1 MTTKDLPQRQK
12 VIIRFMRLPLPGI
25 ISALLLMYACLN
37 FAHIHPNLIDA
48 SASLSNSSTLNRQS
62 FFVTFYVFTGFC
74 TVFLVL
80 SYILRSQTYRVLT
93 IVLSFVFIVL
103 GIYAVPDFFTVKI
116 YLYSAWIITAIMLP
130 EIPLNMI
137 IGFAGTCTA
146 AFFLLFPNVLGID
159 IISHIIKT
167 DTKIE
172 RYTYPVYLFGI
183 LILMASLRYA
193 MEKWNESMDTLLH
206 LHTIMTQMSILNHK
220 LQKAAKKWREDAAEE
235 ERLRISRDMHDSLG
249 YVFTNIIALMDGA
262 VSSNGENWKQ
272 LQEICQI
279 VRDQAKNGLTETRKT
294 LHAIRNIKEPLFR
307 SIDTI
312 YQLKKIFEEVTGIHI
327 VIEIGNIKQNYGLT
341 VNTVLVRALQ
351 EAFTN
356 SVRHGRATHI
366 EIQFWEFPDYLS
378 MTVTDNGIGS
388 KKIVKGIGLAGMEER
403 LMKVGGTLETLSPVE
418 GGFRLVITIPL
429 SQTEDIYAD
438 NT

>member
-1 MTTKDLPQRQK
+1 MTTKDFPQQQK
-12 VIIRFMRLPLPGI
+12 VIIRFMRIPLPGI
-25 ISALLLMYACLN
+25 ISALLLMYACIN
-37 FAHIHPNLIDA
+37 FAHIHPNPFDKA
-48 SASLSNSSTLNRQS
+48 VSLSNINTLNRQS
-62 FFVTFYVFTGFC
+62 FFVTFYVFIGFG
-74 TVFLVL
+74 TVFLLL
-80 SYILRSQTYRVLT
+80 SYMLHRQIYRILMIIPSFVC
-93 IVLSFVFIVL
+93 IVLAV
-103 GIYAVPDFFTVKI
+103 YAVPDFFTIKI
-116 YLYSAWIITAIMLP
+116 YLYSAWIITAVMLP

-159 IISHIIKT
+159 IISNIIKT

-183 LILMASLRYA
+183 LILTASLRYA
-193 MEKWNESMDTLLH
+193 MEKWNESVDTVLH
-206 LHTIMTQMSILNHK
+206 LNTIMTKMSILNHK

-279 VRDQAKNGLTETRKT
+279 VRDQAKNSLTETRKT
-294 LHAIRNIKEPLFR
+294 LHAIRNIKEPFFR
-307 SIDTI
+307 SIDTV

-327 VIEIGNIKQNYGLT
+327 VIETGNIKQNYGLT

-356 SVRHGRATHI
+356 SVRHGRSTHI

-378 MTVTDNGIGS
+378 MTITDNGIGS

-403 LMKVGGTLETLSPVE
+403 LTKVGGSLKTLSPVE
-418 GGFRLVITIPL
+418 GGFRLIITIPL
-429 SQTEDIYAD
+429 SQTEDIHAN

>member
-12 VIIRFMRLPLPGI
+12 VIIRFMRIPLPGI
-25 ISALLLMYACLN
+25 ISALLLMYACIN
-37 FAHIHPNLIDA
+37 FAHIHPNPFDKA
-48 SASLSNSSTLNRQS
+48 VSLSNINTLNRQS
-62 FFVTFYVFTGFC
+62 FFVTFYVFIGFG
-74 TVFLVL
+74 TVFLLL
-80 SYILRSQTYRVLT
+80 SYMLRRQIYRILMIIPSFVC
-93 IVLSFVFIVL
+93 IVLAV
-103 GIYAVPDFFTVKI
+103 YAVPDFFTIKI
-116 YLYSAWIITAIMLP
+116 YLYSAWIITAVMLP

-159 IISHIIKT
+159 IISNIIKT

-183 LILMASLRYA
+183 LILTASLRYA
-193 MEKWNESMDTLLH
+193 MEKWNESVDTVLH
-206 LHTIMTQMSILNHK
+206 LNTIMTKMSILNHK
-220 LQKAAKKWREDAAEE
+220 LQKTAKKWREDAAEE

-294 LHAIRNIKEPLFR
+294 LHAIRNIKEPFFR
-307 SIDTI
+307 SIDTV

-327 VIEIGNIKQNYGLT
+327 VIETGNIKQNYGLT

-356 SVRHGRATHI
+356 SVRHGRSTHI

-378 MTVTDNGIGS
+378 MTITDNGIGS

-403 LMKVGGTLETLSPVE
+403 LTKVGGSLKTLSPVE
-418 GGFRLVITIPL
+418 GGFRLIITIPL
-429 SQTEDIYAD
+429 SQTEDIHAN

>member
-25 ISALLLMYACLN
+25 ISALLLMYACIN

-130 EIPLNMI
+130 DIPLNMI
-137 IGFAGTCTA
+137 IGFMGTCTA
-146 AFFLLFPNVLGID
+146 AFFLQFPTILGID
-159 IISHIIKT
+159 VISNIVRT
-167 DTKIE
+167 DTPVEK
-172 RYTYPVYLFGI
+172 YTYFVYLFGT
-183 LILMASLRYA
+183 LIFTASIRYA
-193 MEKWNESMDTLLH
+193 VEKWNESVDTVLH

-249 YVFTNIIALMDGA
+249 YLFTNIIALMDGA

-356 SVRHGRATHI
+356 SVRHGRATYI

-378 MTVTDNGIGS
+378 MTITDNGIGS

-403 LMKVGGTLETLSPVE
+403 LMKVGGSLETLSPVE

>member
-12 VIIRFMRLPLPGI
+12 VIIRFMRIPLPGI
-25 ISALLLMYACLN
+25 ISALLLMYACIN
-37 FAHIHPNLIDA
+37 FAHIHPNPFDKA
-48 SASLSNSSTLNRQS
+48 VSLSNINTLNRQS
-62 FFVTFYVFTGFC
+62 FFVTFYVFIGFG
-74 TVFLVL
+74 TVFLLL
-80 SYILRSQTYRVLT
+80 SYMLRRQIYRILMIIPSFVC
-93 IVLSFVFIVL
+93 IVLAV
-103 GIYAVPDFFTVKI
+103 YAVPDFFTIKI
-116 YLYSAWIITAIMLP
+116 YLYSTWILTAVMLP

-159 IISHIIKT
+159 IISNIIKT

-183 LILMASLRYA
+183 LILTASLRYA
-193 MEKWNESMDTLLH
+193 MEKWNESVDTVLH
-206 LHTIMTQMSILNHK
+206 LNTIMTKMSILNHK

-294 LHAIRNIKEPLFR
+294 LHAIRNIKEPFFR
-307 SIDTI
+307 SIDTV

-327 VIEIGNIKQNYGLT
+327 VIETGNIKQNYGLT

-356 SVRHGRATHI
+356 SVRHGRSTHI

-378 MTVTDNGIGS
+378 MTITDNGIGS

-403 LMKVGGTLETLSPVE
+403 LTKVGGSLKTLSPVE
-418 GGFRLVITIPL
+418 GGFRLIITIPL
-429 SQTEDIYAD
+429 SQTEDIHAN

>member
-25 ISALLLMYACLN
+25 ISALLLMYACIN
-37 FAHIHPNLIDA
+37 FAHIHPNPFDKA
-48 SASLSNSSTLNRQS
+48 VSLSNINTLNRQS
-62 FFVTFYVFTGFC
+62 FFVTFYVFIGFG
-74 TVFLVL
+74 TVFLLL
-80 SYILRSQTYRVLT
+80 SYMLRRQIYRILMIIPSFVC
-93 IVLSFVFIVL
+93 IVLAV
-103 GIYAVPDFFTVKI
+103 YAVPDFFTIKI
-116 YLYSAWIITAIMLP
+116 YLYSAWIITAVMLP

-146 AFFLLFPNVLGID
+146 AFFLQFPNVLGID

-183 LILMASLRYA
+183 LILTASLRYA
-193 MEKWNESMDTLLH
+193 MEKWNESVDTVLH
-206 LHTIMTQMSILNHK
+206 LNTIMTKMSILNHK

-294 LHAIRNIKEPLFR
+294 PHAIRNIKEPFFR
-307 SIDTI
+307 SIDTV

-327 VIEIGNIKQNYGLT
+327 VIETGNIKQNYGLT

-356 SVRHGRATHI
+356 SVRHGRSTHI

-378 MTVTDNGIGS
+378 MTITDNGIGS

-403 LMKVGGTLETLSPVE
+403 LTKVGGSLKTLSPVE
-418 GGFRLVITIPL
+418 GGFRLIITIPL
-429 SQTEDIYAD
+429 SQTEDIHAN

>member
-25 ISALLLMYACLN
+25 ISALLLMYACIN
-37 FAHIHPNLIDA
+37 FAHIHPNPFDKA
-48 SASLSNSSTLNRQS
+48 VSLSNINTLNRQS
-62 FFVTFYVFTGFC
+62 FFLTFYVFIGFG
-74 TVFLVL
+74 TVFLLL
-80 SYILRSQTYRVLT
+80 SYMLRRQIYRILMIIPSFVC
-93 IVLSFVFIVL
+93 IVLAV
-103 GIYAVPDFFTVKI
+103 YAVPDFFTIKI
-116 YLYSAWIITAIMLP
+116 YLYSAWILTAVMLP

-183 LILMASLRYA
+183 LILTASLRYA
-193 MEKWNESMDTLLH
+193 MEKWNESVDTVLH
-206 LHTIMTQMSILNHK
+206 LNTIMTKMSILNHK

-294 LHAIRNIKEPLFR
+294 LYAIRNIKEPFFR
-307 SIDTI
+307 SIDTV

-327 VIEIGNIKQNYGLT
+327 VIETGNIKQNYGLT

-356 SVRHGRATHI
+356 SVRHGRSTHI

-378 MTVTDNGIGS
+378 MTITDNGIGS

-403 LMKVGGTLETLSPVE
+403 LTKVGGSLKTLSPVE
-418 GGFRLVITIPL
+418 GGFRLIITIPL
-429 SQTEDIYAD
+429 SQTEDIHAN

>member
-25 ISALLLMYACLN
+25 ISALLLMYACIN
-37 FAHIHPNLIDA
+37 FAHIHPNPFDKTV
-48 SASLSNSSTLNRQS
+48 SLSNINTLNRQS
-62 FFVTFYVFTGFC
+62 FFVTFYVFIGSG
-74 TVFLVL
+74 TVFLLL
-80 SYILRSQTYRVLT
+80 SYMLRRQIYRILMIIPSFVC
-93 IVLSFVFIVL
+93 IVLAV
-103 GIYAVPDFFTVKI
+103 YAVPDFFTIKI
-116 YLYSAWIITAIMLP
+116 YLYSAWIITAVMLP

-146 AFFLLFPNVLGID
+146 AFFLQFPNVLGID
-159 IISHIIKT
+159 IISHIIKS

-183 LILMASLRYA
+183 LILTASLRYA
-193 MEKWNESMDTLLH
+193 MEKWNESVDTVLH
-206 LHTIMTQMSILNHK
+206 LNTIMTKMSILNHK

-294 LHAIRNIKEPLFR
+294 LHAIRNIKEPFFR
-307 SIDTI
+307 SIDTV

-327 VIEIGNIKQNYGLT
+327 VIETGNIKQNYGLT

-356 SVRHGRATHI
+356 SVRHGRSTHI

-378 MTVTDNGIGS
+378 MTITDNGIGS

-403 LMKVGGTLETLSPVE
+403 LTKVGGSLKTLSPVE
-418 GGFRLVITIPL
+418 GGFRLIITIPL
-429 SQTEDIYAD
+429 SQTEDIHAN

>member
-12 VIIRFMRLPLPGI
+12 VIIRFMRIPLPGI
-25 ISALLLMYACLN
+25 ISALLLMYACIN
-37 FAHIHPNLIDA
+37 FAHIHPNPFDKA
-48 SASLSNSSTLNRQS
+48 VSLSNINTLNRQS
-62 FFVTFYVFTGFC
+62 FFVTFYVFIGFG
-74 TVFLVL
+74 TVFLLL
-80 SYILRSQTYRVLT
+80 SYMLRRQIYRILMIIPSFVC
-93 IVLSFVFIVL
+93 IVLAV
-103 GIYAVPDFFTVKI
+103 YAVPDFFTIKI
-116 YLYSAWIITAIMLP
+116 YLYSTWILTAVMLP

-183 LILMASLRYA
+183 LILTASLRYA
-193 MEKWNESMDTLLH
+193 MEKWNESVDTVLH
-206 LHTIMTQMSILNHK
+206 LNTIMTKMSILNHK

-294 LHAIRNIKEPLFR
+294 LHAIRNIKEPFFR
-307 SIDTI
+307 SIDTV

-327 VIEIGNIKQNYGLT
+327 VIETGNIKQNYGLT

-356 SVRHGRATHI
+356 SVRHGRSTHI

-378 MTVTDNGIGS
+378 MTITDNGIGS

-403 LMKVGGTLETLSPVE
+403 LTKVGGSLKTLSPVE
-418 GGFRLVITIPL
+418 GGFRLIITIPL
-429 SQTEDIYAD
+429 SQTEDIHAN

>member
-25 ISALLLMYACLN
+25 ISALLLMYACIN
-37 FAHIHPNLIDA
+37 FAHIHPNPFDKA
-48 SASLSNSSTLNRQS
+48 VSLSNINTLNRQS
-62 FFVTFYVFTGFC
+62 FFVTFYVFIGFG
-74 TVFLVL
+74 TVFLLL
-80 SYILRSQTYRVLT
+80 SYMLRRQIYRILMIIPSFVC
-93 IVLSFVFIVL
+93 IVLAV
-103 GIYAVPDFFTVKI
+103 YAVPDFFTIKI
-116 YLYSAWIITAIMLP
+116 YLYSAWIITAVMLP

-137 IGFAGTCTA
+137 IGFAGTYTA
-146 AFFLLFPNVLGID
+146 TFFLLFPNVLGID

-172 RYTYPVYLFGI
+172 KYTYFAYLFGI
-183 LILMASLRYA
+183 LILTASLRYA
-193 MEKWNESMDTLLH
+193 MEKWNESVDTVLH
-206 LHTIMTQMSILNHK
+206 LNTIMTKMSILNHK

-294 LHAIRNIKEPLFR
+294 LHAIRNIKEPFFR
-307 SIDTI
+307 SIDTV

-327 VIEIGNIKQNYGLT
+327 VIETGNIKQNYGLT

-356 SVRHGRATHI
+356 SVRHGRSTHI

-378 MTVTDNGIGS
+378 MTITDNGIGS

-403 LMKVGGTLETLSPVE
+403 LTKVGGSLKTLSPVE
-418 GGFRLVITIPL
+418 GGFRLIITIPL
-429 SQTEDIYAD
+429 SQTEDIHAN

>member
-1 MTTKDLPQRQK
+1 MTTKDLPQQQK
-12 VIIRFMRLPLPGI
+12 VIIRFMRIPLPGI
-25 ISALLLMYACLN
+25 ISALLLMYACIN
-37 FAHIHPNLIDA
+37 FAHIHPNPFDKA
-48 SASLSNSSTLNRQS
+48 VSLSNINTLNRQS
-62 FFVTFYVFTGFC
+62 FFVTFYVFIGFG
-74 TVFLVL
+74 TVFLLL
-80 SYILRSQTYRVLT
+80 SYMLRRQIYRILMIIPSFVC
-93 IVLSFVFIVL
+93 IVLAV
-103 GIYAVPDFFTVKI
+103 YAVPDFFTIKI
-116 YLYSAWIITAIMLP
+116 YLYSTWIITAVMLP

-183 LILMASLRYA
+183 LILTASLRYA
-193 MEKWNESMDTLLH
+193 MEKWNESVDTVLH
-206 LHTIMTQMSILNHK
+206 LNTIMTKMSILNHK

-294 LHAIRNIKEPLFR
+294 LHAMRNIKEPFFR
-307 SIDTI
+307 SIDTV

-327 VIEIGNIKQNYGLT
+327 VIETGNIKQNYGLT

-356 SVRHGRATHI
+356 SVRHGRSTHI

-378 MTVTDNGIGS
+378 MTITDNGIGS

-403 LMKVGGTLETLSPVE
+403 LTKVGGSLKTLSPVE
-418 GGFRLVITIPL
+418 GGFRLIITIPL
-429 SQTEDIYAD
+429 SQTEDIHAN

>member
-12 VIIRFMRLPLPGI
+12 VIIRFMRIPLPGI
-25 ISALLLMYACLN
+25 ISALLLMYACIN
-37 FAHIHPNLIDA
+37 FAHIHPNPFDKA
-48 SASLSNSSTLNRQS
+48 VSLSNINTLNRQS
-62 FFVTFYVFTGFC
+62 FFVTFYVLIGFG
-74 TVFLVL
+74 TVFLLL
-80 SYILRSQTYRVLT
+80 SYMLRRQIYRILMIIPSFVC
-93 IVLSFVFIVL
+93 IVLAV
-103 GIYAVPDFFTVKI
+103 YAVPDFFTIKI
-116 YLYSAWIITAIMLP
+116 YLYSAWIITAVMLP

-167 DTKIE
+167 DIKIE

-183 LILMASLRYA
+183 LILTASLRYA
-193 MEKWNESMDTLLH
+193 MEKWNESVDTVLH
-206 LHTIMTQMSILNHK
+206 LNTIMTKMSILNHK

-294 LHAIRNIKEPLFR
+294 LHAIRNIKEPFFR
-307 SIDTI
+307 SIDTV

-327 VIEIGNIKQNYGLT
+327 VIETGNIKQNYGLT

-356 SVRHGRATHI
+356 SVRHGRSTHI

-378 MTVTDNGIGS
+378 MTITDNGIGS

-403 LMKVGGTLETLSPVE
+403 LTKVGGSLKTLSPVE
-418 GGFRLVITIPL
+418 GGFRLIITIPL
-429 SQTEDIYAD
+429 SQTEDIHAN

>member
-25 ISALLLMYACLN
+25 ISALLLMYACIN
-37 FAHIHPNLIDA
+37 FAHIHPNPFDKTV
-48 SASLSNSSTLNRQS
+48 SLSNINTLNRQS
-62 FFVTFYVFTGFC
+62 FFVTFYVFIGFG
-74 TVFLVL
+74 TVFLLL
-80 SYILRSQTYRVLT
+80 SYMLRRQIYRILMIIPSFVC
-93 IVLSFVFIVL
+93 IVLAV
-103 GIYAVPDFFTVKI
+103 YAVPDFFTIKI
-116 YLYSAWIITAIMLP
+116 YLYSTWIITAVMLP

-183 LILMASLRYA
+183 LILTASLRYA
-193 MEKWNESMDTLLH
+193 MEKWNESVDTVLH
-206 LHTIMTQMSILNHK
+206 LNTIMTKMSILNHK

-294 LHAIRNIKEPLFR
+294 LHAIRNIKEPFFR
-307 SIDTI
+307 SIDTV

-327 VIEIGNIKQNYGLT
+327 VIETGNIKQNYGLT

-356 SVRHGRATHI
+356 SVRHGRSTHI

-378 MTVTDNGIGS
+378 MTITDNGIGS

-403 LMKVGGTLETLSPVE
+403 LTKVGGSLKTLSPVE
-418 GGFRLVITIPL
+418 GGFRLIITIPL
-429 SQTEDIYAD
+429 SQTEDIHAN

>member
-25 ISALLLMYACLN
+25 ISALLLMYACIN
-37 FAHIHPNLIDA
+37 FAHIHPNPFDKTV
-48 SASLSNSSTLNRQS
+48 SLSNINTLNRQS
-62 FFVTFYVFTGFC
+62 FFVTFYVFIGSG
-74 TVFLVL
+74 TVFLLL
-80 SYILRSQTYRVLT
+80 SYMLRRQIYRILMIIPSFVC
-93 IVLSFVFIVL
+93 IVLAV
-103 GIYAVPDFFTVKI
+103 YAVPDFFTIKI
-116 YLYSAWIITAIMLP
+116 YLYSAWIITAVMLP

-146 AFFLLFPNVLGID
+146 AFFLQFPNVLGID

-183 LILMASLRYA
+183 LILTASLRYA
-193 MEKWNESMDTLLH
+193 MEKWNESVDTVLH
-206 LHTIMTQMSILNHK
+206 LNTIMTKMSILNHK

-294 LHAIRNIKEPLFR
+294 LHAIRNIKEPFFR
-307 SIDTI
+307 SIDTV

-327 VIEIGNIKQNYGLT
+327 VIETGNIKQNYGLT

-356 SVRHGRATHI
+356 SVRHGRSTHI

-378 MTVTDNGIGS
+378 MTITDNGIGS

-403 LMKVGGTLETLSPVE
+403 LTKVGGSLKTLSPVE
-418 GGFRLVITIPL
+418 GGFRLIITIPL
-429 SQTEDIYAD
+429 SQTEDIHAN

>member
-12 VIIRFMRLPLPGI
+12 VIIRFMRIPLPGI
-25 ISALLLMYACLN
+25 ISALLLMYACIN
-37 FAHIHPNLIDA
+37 FAHIHPNPFDKA
-48 SASLSNSSTLNRQS
+48 VSLSNINTLNRQS
-62 FFVTFYVFTGFC
+62 FFVTFYVFIGFG
-74 TVFLVL
+74 TVFLLL
-80 SYILRSQTYRVLT
+80 SYMLRRQIYRILMIIPSFVC
-93 IVLSFVFIVL
+93 IVLAV
-103 GIYAVPDFFTVKI
+103 YAVPDFFTIKI
-116 YLYSAWIITAIMLP
+116 YLYSAWIITAVMLP

-146 AFFLLFPNVLGID
+146 AFLLQFPNVLGID

-183 LILMASLRYA
+183 LILTASLRYA
-193 MEKWNESMDTLLH
+193 MEKWNEGVDTVLH
-206 LHTIMTQMSILNHK
+206 LNTIMTKMSILNHK

-294 LHAIRNIKEPLFR
+294 LHAIRNIKEPFFR
-307 SIDTI
+307 SIDTV

-327 VIEIGNIKQNYGLT
+327 VIETGNIKQNYGLT

-356 SVRHGRATHI
+356 SVRHGRSTHI

-378 MTVTDNGIGS
+378 MTITDNGIGS

-403 LMKVGGTLETLSPVE
+403 LTKVGGSLKTLSPVE
-418 GGFRLVITIPL
+418 GGFRLIITIPL
-429 SQTEDIYAD
+429 SQTEDIHAN

>member
-25 ISALLLMYACLN
+25 ISALLLMYACIN
-37 FAHIHPNLIDA
+37 FAHIHPNPFDKA
-48 SASLSNSSTLNRQS
+48 VSLSNINTLNRQS
-62 FFVTFYVFTGFC
+62 FFVTFYVFIGFG
-74 TVFLVL
+74 TVFLLL
-80 SYILRSQTYRVLT
+80 SYMLRRQIYRILMIIPSFVC
-93 IVLSFVFIVL
+93 IVLAV
-103 GIYAVPDFFTVKI
+103 YAVPDFFTIKI
-116 YLYSAWIITAIMLP
+116 YLYSAWIITVVMLP

-183 LILMASLRYA
+183 LILTASLRYA
-193 MEKWNESMDTLLH
+193 MEKWNESVDTVLH
-206 LHTIMTQMSILNHK
+206 LNTIMTKMSILNHK

-294 LHAIRNIKEPLFR
+294 LHAIRNIKEPFFR
-307 SIDTI
+307 SIDTV
-312 YQLKKIFEEVTGIHI
+312 YQLKKIFEEVTDIHI
-327 VIEIGNIKQNYGLT
+327 VIETGNIKQNYGLT

-356 SVRHGRATHI
+356 SVRHGRSTHI

-378 MTVTDNGIGS
+378 MTITDNGIGS

-403 LMKVGGTLETLSPVE
+403 LTKVGGSLKTLSPVE
-418 GGFRLVITIPL
+418 GGFRLIITIPL
-429 SQTEDIYAD
+429 SQTEDIHAN